1 MKRAVAYEIG
11 TSAASPINPEPD
23 MKPED
28 RERLQQLALDLP
40 TDIRLHLAL
49 TRHDLSDRFQA
60 YGRQLQEAVPG
71 MDLVTAVEDTW
82 EPPWLKTAAGIRF
95 QALPEGDKLDSLVDA
110 LRPPE
115 GNDTAIPA
123 AQRTWLQQMALPAE
137 IRLYIAPTCP
147 FCPQALQQWVALA
160 RAGRQLRLRVVDGT
174 LFPEIA
180 REDKIQA
187 VPTLVLDP
195 HLRWSGRI
203 PVNAVLEQLATRDPG
218 RLSSAALDGLIKE
231 GLADQVAQT
240 MMAAGRLFPSI
251 FDLLTHPKWP
261 TRLGSMVVMET
272 IAAADPGLAA
282 EAVPVLRQRY
292 DGLEDAVKGD
302 VLYIVGETGDHRS
315 VPFLKDVA
323 AASGN
328 AEVRQAAREAL
339 ASIQQRQAGLRT
351 PPAEE

>member
-1 MKRAVAYEIG
+1 
-11 TSAASPINPEPD
+11 

-28 RERLQQLALDLP
+28 RERLQQLAKNLP
-40 TDIRLHLAL
+40 RDIRVHLAL
-49 TRHDLSDRFQA
+49 TRHDLSDRFQV
-60 YGRQLQEAVPG
+60 YGRQLQEAVPRI
-71 MDLVTAVEDTW
+71 DLVTAVENAS
-82 EPPWLKTAAGIRF
+82 EPPWLETAAGIRF
-95 QALPEGDKLDSLVDA
+95 HALPEGDKLDSLVDA
-110 LRPPE
+110 LQPPD
-115 GNDTAIPA
+115 GDDAAIPA
-123 AQRTWLQQMALPAE
+123 AQRAWLQQMPLPAE

-160 RAGRQLRLRVVDGT
+160 RTGRQLRLRVIDGA
-174 LFPEIA
+174 LFPEKA

-218 RLSSAALDGLIKE
+218 RLSSAALDGSIKE
-231 GLADQVAQT
+231 GLAEQVAQA

-261 TRLGSMVVMET
+261 TRLGAMVVMET
-272 IAAADPGLAA
+272 IAAADPELAA
-282 EAVPVLRQRY
+282 EAVPILRQRY
-292 DGLEDAVKGD
+292 DRLEDPVKGD
-302 VLYIVGETGDHRS
+302 VLYIIGETGDHRS
-315 VPFLKDVA
+315 IPFLKKVA

-339 ASIQQRQAGLRT
+339 ASIQQRQAGPAT
-351 PPAEE
+351 PPAEG